1 MRDLASVELHF
12 TKHSS
17 VIAEKT
23 SRTGGLRCTDCTV
36 SFIKIQ
42 EYQMH
47 PSEDGLRFCGFCE
60 QLELFAAYGTG
71 GFGHH

>member
-23 SRTGGLRCTDCTV
+23 SRTGGLRCTVSLYKDTRVPVASFRRWLTV
-36 SFIKIQ
+36 
-42 EYQMH
+42 
-47 PSEDGLRFCGFCE
+47 LR
-60 QLELFAAYGTG
+60 QLQLPQTAIDEHKLKS
-71 GFGHH
+71 

>member
-23 SRTGGLRCTDCTV
+23 SRTGGVRCGVFWGIESPLAQACLYK
-36 SFIKIQ
+36 SSM
-42 EYQMH
+42 MH
-47 PSEDGLRFCGFCE
+47 CP
-60 QLELFAAYGTG
+60 
-71 GFGHH
+71 FGHKKMKTRR

>member
-23 SRTGGLRCTDCTV
+23 SRTGGLRCTV
-36 SFIKIQ
+36 SLYIKIQ
-42 EYQMH
+42 ACQMH
-47 PSEDGLRFCGFCE
+47 PAEDGLPHRRP
-60 QLELFAAYGTG
+60 
-71 GFGHH
+71 

>member
-23 SRTGGLRCTDCTV
+23 SRTGGLRCTV
-36 SFIKIQ
+36 SLYKDTRVPDASCRRWPTCF
-42 EYQMH
+42 EV
-47 PSEDGLRFCGFCE
+47 LRL
-60 QLELFAAYGTG
+60 QLSQAAIDE
-71 GFGHH
+71 HKLKS

>member
-23 SRTGGLRCTDCTV
+23 SRTGGLRCTV

-47 PSEDGLRFCGFCE
+47 PAEDGLPVRRP
-60 QLELFAAYGTG
+60 
-71 GFGHH
+71 

>member
-17 VIAEKT
+17 VISEKT
-23 SRTGGLRCTDCTV
+23 SRTAGLSCTDCTV

-47 PSEDGLRFCGFCE
+47 PAEDGLGFCE

>member
-23 SRTGGLRCTDCTV
+23 SRTGGLRCTVSLYIYKSARCILPKMAYGDETVATV
-36 SFIKIQ
+36 SGS
-42 EYQMH
+42 H
-47 PSEDGLRFCGFCE
+47 
-60 QLELFAAYGTG
+60 
-71 GFGHH
+71 

>member
-23 SRTGGLRCTDCTV
+23 SRTGGLRCTV
-36 SFIKIQ
+36 SLSIKIQ
-42 EYQMH
+42 ECQMH
-47 PSEDGLRFCGFCE
+47 PAEDGLR
-60 QLELFAAYGTG
+60 YSRPSMNTS
-71 GFGHH
+71 

>member
-23 SRTGGLRCTDCTV
+23 SRTGGLRCTV
-36 SFIKIQ
+36 SLYIYKSARCILPK
-42 EYQMH
+42 M
-47 PSEDGLRFCGFCE
+47 
-60 QLELFAAYGTG
+60 AYGTA
-71 GFGHH
+71 GHL

>member
-23 SRTGGLRCTDCTV
+23 SRTGGLRCTV
-36 SFIKIQ
+36 SLYGNSKIQ
-42 EYQMH
+42 EYQLH
-47 PSEDGLRFCGFCE
+47 PSKDGLRF
-60 QLELFAAYGTG
+60 
-71 GFGHH
+71 

>member
-23 SRTGGLRCTDCTV
+23 SRTGGLRCTV
-36 SFIKIQ
+36 SLYKDTRVPVASFQ
-42 EYQMH
+42 RWPAVQMAIDEH
-47 PSEDGLRFCGFCE
+47 KLKS
-60 QLELFAAYGTG
+60 
-71 GFGHH
+71 

>member
-23 SRTGGLRCTDCTV
+23 SRTGGLRCTV
-36 SFIKIQ
+36 SLYKDTRVPDASCRRWPRVLRTARVVRSIWDRRF
-42 EYQMH
+42 H
-47 PSEDGLRFCGFCE
+47 PSLN
-60 QLELFAAYGTG
+60 TS
-71 GFGHH
+71 

>member
-23 SRTGGLRCTDCTV
+23 SRTGGVRCTV
-36 SFIKIQ
+36 SLYGNSKIQ

-47 PSEDGLRFCGFCE
+47 PAEDGLPHRRP
-60 QLELFAAYGTG
+60 
-71 GFGHH
+71 

>member
-23 SRTGGLRCTDCTV
+23 SRTGGLRCTV
-36 SFIKIQ
+36 SLTRVPDASLHRWPTGMRQ
-42 EYQMH
+42 LSTY
-47 PSEDGLRFCGFCE
+47 LRKW
-60 QLELFAAYGTG
+60 AM
-71 GFGHH
+71 

>member
-23 SRTGGLRCTDCTV
+23 SRTGGLRCTV
-36 SFIKIQ
+36 SLYGNSKYTRVPDASFQ
-42 EYQMH
+42 RWPTGMRQLQ
-47 PSEDGLRFCGFCE
+47 PSQTAIDE
-60 QLELFAAYGTG
+60 
-71 GFGHH
+71 H

>member
-23 SRTGGLRCTDCTV
+23 SRTGGLRCTV
-36 SFIKIQ
+36 SLYIKIQ
-42 EYQMH
+42 ECQMH
-47 PSEDGLRFCGFCE
+47 PAEDGLR
-60 QLELFAAYGTG
+60 LRRPLMNTS
-71 GFGHH
+71 

>member
-23 SRTGGLRCTDCTV
+23 SRTGGLRCTVSLYKDTRVPVASFQRWLTV
-36 SFIKIQ
+36 H
-42 EYQMH
+42 ETV
-47 PSEDGLRFCGFCE
+47 
-60 QLELFAAYGTG
+60 AAVSGS
-71 GFGHH
+71 HR

>member
-36 SFIKIQ
+36 SLWKF
-42 EYQMH
+42 
-47 PSEDGLRFCGFCE
+47 
-60 QLELFAAYGTG
+60 
-71 GFGHH
+71 

>member
-23 SRTGGLRCTDCTV
+23 SRTGGLRCTV
-36 SFIKIQ
+36 SLYKDTRVPDASCRRWPTGQAAID
-42 EYQMH
+42 EH
-47 PSEDGLRFCGFCE
+47 
-60 QLELFAAYGTG
+60 ELKS
-71 GFGHH
+71 

>member
-23 SRTGGLRCTDCTV
+23 SRTGGLRCTVSLYKDTRVPVASFQRWLTV
-36 SFIKIQ
+36 
-42 EYQMH
+42 
-47 PSEDGLRFCGFCE
+47 LRF
-60 QLELFAAYGTG
+60 
-71 GFGHH
+71 

>member
-23 SRTGGLRCTDCTV
+23 SRTGGLRCTVSLYKDTRVPVASFQRWLAVHETVATV
-36 SFIKIQ
+36 SGS
-42 EYQMH
+42 H
-47 PSEDGLRFCGFCE
+47 R
-60 QLELFAAYGTG
+60 
-71 GFGHH
+71 

>member
-23 SRTGGLRCTDCTV
+23 SRTGGLRCTVSLYKDTRVPDASCRRWLTV
-36 SFIKIQ
+36 
-42 EYQMH
+42 
-47 PSEDGLRFCGFCE
+47 LR
-60 QLELFAAYGTG
+60 QLQLPQTAIDEHKLKS
-71 GFGHH
+71 

>member
-17 VIAEKT
+17 VISEKT

-47 PSEDGLRFCGFCE
+47 PAEDGLRF
-60 QLELFAAYGTG
+60 
-71 GFGHH
+71 

>member
-23 SRTGGLRCTDCTV
+23 SRTGGLRCTV
-36 SFIKIQ
+36 SLYKDTRVPVASFQ
-42 EYQMH
+42 RWLT
-47 PSEDGLRFCGFCE
+47 G
-60 QLELFAAYGTG
+60 QLELSQAAIDE
-71 GFGHH
+71 HKLKS

>member
-17 VIAEKT
+17 VISEKT

-47 PSEDGLRFCGFCE
+47 PAEDGLPVLRTTRVVRSKWSGS
-60 QLELFAAYGTG
+60 
-71 GFGHH
+71 H